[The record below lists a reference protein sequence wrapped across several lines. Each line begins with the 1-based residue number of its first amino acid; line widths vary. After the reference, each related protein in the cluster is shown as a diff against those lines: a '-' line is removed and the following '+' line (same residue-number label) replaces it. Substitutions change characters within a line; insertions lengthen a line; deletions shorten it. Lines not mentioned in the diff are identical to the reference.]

1 MKGAN
6 GKGGASAKGAGS
18 GKGKARPK
26 GRPSTPPRP
35 FWGPPSTADRD
46 DALAAARPPSIRPSP
61 DPAAVVRSLG
71 SPPLPGHETAAEHY
85 FGAVYERAVGLAGA
99 LAAAGGLLDETDGDD
114 SDDSDDVADHEW
126 ADHAEADHP
135 EADHAETG
143 HAEAGHPETGH
154 AEADHPETGHA
165 ETARDDEPTA
175 NG

>member
-18 GKGKARPK
+18 GKGKARLK

-114 SDDSDDVADHEW
+114 SDDVADHEW

-135 EADHAETG
+135 EAD
-143 HAEAGHPETGH
+143 H